1 MSTFQLIFTHKNT
14 KGSMGQ
20 LYTYSTIWEKN
31 VVLILHIHGA
41 RDVFYYFVIVKT
53 PNLSNVK

>member
-41 RDVFYYFVIVKT
+41 RDVFLLFCDSQDTK
-53 PNLSNVK
+53 SE